1 MYKHIVGLSL
11 IDISRP
17 YLRKQ
22 LLQTLNPLEYMF
34 LNTFLINA
42 LLIMYFSYIFVNQK
56 QIIDSAVIQYNRLS
70 MKQLCSITV
79 SSVSTVAS
87 SIILLDFDKKYNTPA
102 VNNIIIKSSSII
114 VVFFIGYIFFQE
126 TYSMKQI
133 VGIVTMVTGFCV
145 IIY

>member
-1 MYKHIVGLSL
+1 MYKHIIGLSL

-22 LLQTLNPLEYMF
+22 LLLTLNPIEYMY
-34 LNTFLINA
+34 LNTFLINT

-56 QIIDSAVIQYNRLS
+56 HMIDTALIQYKTLS
-70 MKQLCSITV
+70 MKQLSTITL

-87 SIILLDFDKKYNTPA
+87 TVMLLDLDKKYNTPA
-102 VNNIIIKSSSII
+102 VNNIIIKSSSI
-114 VVFFIGYIFFQE
+114 VLVFFIGNFFFQE
-126 TYSMKQI
+126 TYSIKQI
-133 VGIVTMVTGFCV
+133 VGIITMVSGFCV

>member
-70 MKQLCSITV
+70 VKQLCSISF

>member
-11 IDISRP
+11 IDICRP

-42 LLIMYFSYIFVNQK
+42 VLIMYFSYIFVNQK
-56 QIIDSAVIQYNRLS
+56 QIIDSAVIQYNKLS
-70 MKQLCSITV
+70 VKQLCSISF

-87 SIILLDFDKKYNTPA
+87 TIMLLDLDKKYNTPA
-102 VNNIIIKSSSII
+102 LNNIIIKSSSI
-114 VVFFIGYIFFQE
+114 VAVFFIGYFFFQE

-133 VGIVTMVTGFCV
+133 VGIVTMVSGFCI

>member
-11 IDISRP
+11 IDICRP

-42 LLIMYFSYIFVNQK
+42 VLIMYFSYIFVNQK

-70 MKQLCSITV
+70 VKQLCSISF

-87 SIILLDFDKKYNTPA
+87 TIMLLDLDKKYNTPA
-102 VNNIIIKSSSII
+102 LNNIIIKSSSI
-114 VVFFIGYIFFQE
+114 VAVFFIGYFFFQE

-133 VGIVTMVTGFCV
+133 VGIVTMVSGFCM

>member
-1 MYKHIVGLSL
+1 MYKHIVVLSL
-11 IDISRP
+11 IDICSP

-42 LLIMYFSYIFVNQK
+42 VLIMYFSYIFVNQK

-70 MKQLCSITV
+70 VKQLCSISF

-87 SIILLDFDKKYNTPA
+87 TIMLLDLDKKYNTPA
-102 VNNIIIKSSSII
+102 LNNIIIKSSSI
-114 VVFFIGYIFFQE
+114 VAVFFIGYFFFQE

-133 VGIVTMVTGFCV
+133 VGIVTMVSGFCI

>member
-1 MYKHIVGLSL
+1 MYKHIIGLSL
-11 IDISRP
+11 IDICRP

-42 LLIMYFSYIFVNQK
+42 VLIMYFSYIFVNQK

-70 MKQLCSITV
+70 VKQLCSISF

-87 SIILLDFDKKYNTPA
+87 TIMLLDLDKKYNTPA
-102 VNNIIIKSSSII
+102 LNNIIIKSSSI
-114 VVFFIGYIFFQE
+114 VAVFFIGYFFFQE

-133 VGIVTMVTGFCV
+133 VGIVTMVSGFCI

>member
-11 IDISRP
+11 IDICRP

-42 LLIMYFSYIFVNQK
+42 VLIMYFSYIFVNQK
-56 QIIDSAVIQYNRLS
+56 QIIDSAVIQYNTLS
-70 MKQLCSITV
+70 VKQLCSISF

-87 SIILLDFDKKYNTPA
+87 TIMLLDLDKKYNTPA
-102 VNNIIIKSSSII
+102 LNNIIIKSSSI
-114 VVFFIGYIFFQE
+114 VAVFFIGYFFFQE

-133 VGIVTMVTGFCV
+133 VGIVTMVSGFCM

>member
-70 MKQLCSITV
+70 VKQLCSITV

>member
-11 IDISRP
+11 IDICRP

-22 LLQTLNPLEYMF
+22 LLQTLNPVEYMF

-42 LLIMYFSYIFVNQK
+42 VLIMYFSYIFVNQK
-56 QIIDSAVIQYNRLS
+56 QIIDSAVIQYNTLS
-70 MKQLCSITV
+70 VKQLCSISF

-87 SIILLDFDKKYNTPA
+87 TIMLLDLDKKYNTPA
-102 VNNIIIKSSSII
+102 LNNIIIKSSSI
-114 VVFFIGYIFFQE
+114 VAVFFIGYFFFQE

-133 VGIVTMVTGFCV
+133 VGIVTMVSGFCM

>member
-11 IDISRP
+11 IDICRP

-42 LLIMYFSYIFVNQK
+42 VLIMYFSYIFVNQK

-70 MKQLCSITV
+70 VKQLCSISF

-87 SIILLDFDKKYNTPA
+87 TIMLLDLDKKYNTPA
-102 VNNIIIKSSSII
+102 LNNIIIKSSSI
-114 VVFFIGYIFFQE
+114 VAVFFIGYFFFQE

-133 VGIVTMVTGFCV
+133 VGIVTMVSGFCI

>member
-1 MYKHIVGLSL
+1 MYKHIIGLSL
-11 IDISRP
+11 IDICRP

-22 LLQTLNPLEYMF
+22 LLQTLNTLEYMF
-34 LNTFLINA
+34 LNTFLINTM
-42 LLIMYFSYIFVNQK
+42 LIMYFSYMFVNQK
-56 QIIDSAVIQYNRLS
+56 HIIDSAVIQYNRLS
-70 MKQLCSITV
+70 VKQLCSISF

-102 VNNIIIKSSSII
+102 VNNIIIKSSSIV
-114 VVFFIGYIFFQE
+114 VVFFIGYFFFKE

>member
-70 MKQLCSITV
+70 MKQLCSITA

>member
-11 IDISRP
+11 IDICRP

-42 LLIMYFSYIFVNQK
+42 VLIMYFSYIFVNQK

-70 MKQLCSITV
+70 VKQLCSISF

-87 SIILLDFDKKYNTPA
+87 TIMLLDLDKKYNTPA
-102 VNNIIIKSSSII
+102 LNNIIIKSSSI
-114 VVFFIGYIFFQE
+114 VAVFFIGYFFFQE
-126 TYSMKQI
+126 TYSIKQI
-133 VGIVTMVTGFCV
+133 VGIVTMVSGFCM

>member
-1 MYKHIVGLSL
+1 MYKHIIGLSL
-11 IDISRP
+11 IDICRP

-34 LNTFLINA
+34 LNTFLINTM
-42 LLIMYFSYIFVNQK
+42 LIMYFSYMFVNQK
-56 QIIDSAVIQYNRLS
+56 HIIDSAVIQYNRLS
-70 MKQLCSITV
+70 VKQLCSISF

-102 VNNIIIKSSSII
+102 VNNIIIKSSSIV
-114 VVFFIGYIFFQE
+114 VVFFIGYFFFKE

>member
-126 TYSMKQI
+126 TYSIKQI

>member
-11 IDISRP
+11 IDICRP

-42 LLIMYFSYIFVNQK
+42 VLIMYFSYIFVNQK

-70 MKQLCSITV
+70 VKQLCSISF

-87 SIILLDFDKKYNTPA
+87 TIMLLDLDKKYNTPA
-102 VNNIIIKSSSII
+102 LNNIIIKSSSI
-114 VVFFIGYIFFQE
+114 VAVFFIGYFFFQE
-126 TYSMKQI
+126 TYSIKQI
-133 VGIVTMVTGFCV
+133 VGIVTMVSGFCI

>member
-11 IDISRP
+11 IDICRP

-42 LLIMYFSYIFVNQK
+42 VLIMYFSYIFVNQK

-70 MKQLCSITV
+70 VKQLCNISF

-87 SIILLDFDKKYNTPA
+87 TIMLLDLDKKYNTPA
-102 VNNIIIKSSSII
+102 LNNIIIKSSSI
-114 VVFFIGYIFFQE
+114 VAVFFIGYFFFQE
-126 TYSMKQI
+126 TYSIKQI
-133 VGIVTMVTGFCV
+133 VGIVTMVSGFCI